1 MTSPT
6 TAVDSDGTADE
17 ELDRLRLEVSALRA
31 RLDTR
36 QRRAAVVPAIR
47 RGTAAVLVAIGAF
60 ALVLSTVGVWAAR
73 TAFDTDRW
81 VATVAP
87 LPRDPQV
94 SAAMSEYATTELFRV
109 LDVENRLREVL
120 PERATFVAGPLTG
133 QIREV
138 VRRTVND
145 VLVSDRFQRIWVEA
159 NRRVHTRALAVLND
173 TDGLVIVRDDRIEID
188 LLPLINQ
195 VLRQLSANL
204 PTLFGKQISL
214 PDLGTSEIPDNLRTR
229 VEDAVGVS
237 LPQNFARFTVYDSGR
252 LAAVQDA
259 VATARRDLILFVV
272 ATIAL
277 LLLALLVSPARRRT
291 LLQFGLWLVVA
302 AVAVTAVLRR
312 VRGELLLEVPDGVY
326 RNGVDATL
334 TTVLAGLRT
343 RGTQLIWIGAVLAVL
358 MYLVGPGR
366 APVWLRARMAGAARV
381 TGRGLNR
388 GARAAA
394 ARGPGWI
401 ARHLD
406 AVRVGGVV
414 VAALFALILSSWTSL
429 LVIIVVAA
437 AFEVLVTVVAR
448 RVEPTQPAPQPPSP
462 QPPPP
467 STPPSTPQPSAAG

>member
-1 MTSPT
+1 MTSSR
-6 TAVDSDGTADE
+6 TAVDSDGTAGE

-31 RLDTR
+31 KLDAR
-36 QRRAAVVPAIR
+36 RRRAAVVPAIR
-47 RGTAAVLVAIGAF
+47 RVTAAVLVAIGAF
-60 ALVLSTVGVWAAR
+60 ALVLSTVGVWAAK

-94 SAAMSEYATTELFRV
+94 AAAMSEYATTELFRV

-120 PERATFVAGPLTG
+120 PDRAAFVAGPLTG
-133 QIREV
+133 QVREQ
-138 VRRTVND
+138 VRKTVHN

-159 NRRVHTRALAVLND
+159 NRRVHARALAILND

-195 VLRQLSANL
+195 VLRELGSNL

-214 PDLGTSEIPDNLRTR
+214 PDLSSGEIPDNLRIR

-237 LPQNFARFTVYDSGR
+237 LPRNFAHFTVYDSGR

-277 LLLALLVSPARRRT
+277 LVLAVLVSPGRRRT

-302 AVAVTAVLRR
+302 AVAITAVLRR

-334 TTVLAGLRT
+334 TTVFAGLRT
-343 RGTQLIWIGAVLAVL
+343 RGTQLVWIGAVLAVL

-366 APVWLRARMAGAARV
+366 IPVWLRAKVAWAARA
-381 TGRGLNR
+381 TGRGLGR
-388 GARAAA
+388 GGRAAA
-394 ARGPGWI
+394 AHGPGWI

-448 RVEPTQPAPQPPSP
+448 RAGTAQQAPPPSTP
-462 QPPPP
+462 A